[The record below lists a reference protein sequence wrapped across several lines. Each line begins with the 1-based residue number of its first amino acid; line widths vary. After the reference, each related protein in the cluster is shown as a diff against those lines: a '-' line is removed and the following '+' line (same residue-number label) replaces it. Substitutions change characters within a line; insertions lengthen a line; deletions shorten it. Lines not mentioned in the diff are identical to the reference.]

1 MITHYM
7 ELQQG
12 SPEWQAARI
21 GIITA
26 SEVKLILTPRLKI
39 AANAETK
46 KHLFELLAQRI
57 SRHVEPYFESYDME
71 RGHSDEFTARELYKE
86 NIENVA
92 ECGFITND
100 AFGFNIGYSP
110 DGLVGTD
117 GLIECKSRR
126 QKYQIQ
132 TLIEC
137 VPAQIIPSEY
147 MLQIQTGLLVSGRK
161 WCDFLSYSG
170 GLVMP
175 VIRVFPDSKIQ
186 DAIIEACTAFEEK
199 ITEFMAVYEG
209 IFTSGA
215 RLIATERVNREFG
228 DMV

>member
-1 MITHYM
+1 MIKHYLK
-7 ELQQG
+7 LQQG
-12 SPEWQAARI
+12 TPEWQAARI
-21 GIITA
+21 GLITA
-26 SEVKLILTPRLKI
+26 SEVKLILTPTLKI

-46 KHLFELLAQRI
+46 KHLYELLAQRI
-57 SRHVEPYFESYDME
+57 SGHVEPYFESYDME
-71 RGHSDEFTARELYKE
+71 RGHSDEFTARELYKD
-86 NIENVA
+86 NIEDVA

-100 AFGFNIGYSP
+100 DFGFTLGYSP
-110 DGLVGTD
+110 DGLVGDD

-126 QKYQIQ
+126 QKYQVQ
-132 TLIEC
+132 TLTEC
-137 VPAQIIPSEY
+137 VPTQIIPSEY
-147 MLQIQTGLLVSGRK
+147 MMQIQTGLMVSGRK

-186 DAIIEACTAFEEK
+186 GVIIEACAAFEEK
-199 ITEFMAVYEG
+199 IAELMVAYEG

-228 DMV
+228 DMI